1 MSTVHVMAAVVCNPA
16 GDILIAKRPD
26 DKHQG
31 GLWEFPGGKL
41 EDGEARFA
49 GLRRE
54 LQEELGIVVTEARPL
69 IDIHYHYPDKSVR
82 LDVWKVTA
90 FEGEAHGAEGQPVRW
105 VNPSQL
111 NEYAFPAA
119 NAPIVTAAQLPDLY
133 LITPDLDDDDA
144 ILAGLGRAVDQG
156 ISLAQLRQTQV
167 EESAYAAL
175 AESAMQKFGGSL
187 QLMLK
192 SSRLPRRPNA
202 GWHLTASQ
210 LRKQAEAGWQKGTE
224 VEGWLAAS
232 CHDKEE
238 LALAEK
244 VGADFVTLS
253 PLLPTQSHP
262 GSATLGWDRAKALI
276 ATTNLPVYLLGGVGP
291 EHLDQAFEAG
301 AQGIAGISRLWP
313 PAD

>member
-1 MSTVHVMAAVVCNPA
+1 MSTVHVMAAVICNPA

-26 DKHQG
+26 EKHQG

-54 LQEELGIVVTEARPL
+54 LQEELGIGVTEARPL
-69 IDIHYHYPDKSVR
+69 IDINYHYPDKSVR

-90 FEGEAHGAEGQPVRW
+90 FTGEAHGAEGQPVRW
-105 VNPSQL
+105 VAPSQL
-111 NEYAFPAA
+111 NDFAFPAA

-133 LITPDLDDDDA
+133 LITPDLDDENA

-156 ISLAQLRQTQV
+156 ISLAQLRQTQLG
-167 EESAYAAL
+167 SATYAAL
-175 AESAMQKFGGSL
+175 AERVMQELGAGLPLMSKGS
-187 QLMLK
+187 
-192 SSRLPRRPNA
+192 RPPRMPNV

-210 LRKQAEAGWQKGTE
+210 LREQADAGWRKGSE

-232 CHDKEE
+232 CHDQEE

-262 GSATLGWDRAKALI
+262 GAATLGWDRAEALI

-291 EHLDQAFEAG
+291 EHLNQAFEAG
-301 AQGIAGISRLWP
+301 AQGIAGISQLWP